1 MEATGLRSSV
11 MKNAISW
18 HAASWN
24 VAHAHDSMGAMRTV
38 RTLLVVLGLAAV
50 AMGCGGKNKKGSTA
64 GGGDGSGVGDTH
76 AGDANKGSSNTGNAG
91 GKDPNLQ
98 EIVYFEFDSSELD
111 EAARAKLE
119 ENADWLKKD
128 PARTLTIEGHTDEVG
143 TPEYNLGL
151 GERRAQTSRDYL
163 IRLGI
168 DAKRVSIITFGE
180 EKPAGTE
187 DSKNRRSVFIATKKK

>member
-1 MEATGLRSSV
+1 

-18 HAASWN
+18 RAASWIVRN
-24 VAHAHDSMGAMRTV
+24 ARDSMASMLTV
-38 RTLLVVLGLAAV
+38 RHLILVLGLVALAA
-50 AMGCGGKNKKGSTA
+50 GCGGKNKKRSTA

-76 AGDANKGSSNTGNAG
+76 AGDANKGSTDTGAG
-91 GKDPNLQ
+91 AKDPNLQ
-98 EIVYFEFDSSELD
+98 EIVYFEFDSSMLD

-119 ENADWLKKD
+119 ENAEWLKKD
-128 PARTLTIEGHTDEVG
+128 PVRTLTIEGHTDEVG

-151 GERRAQTSRDYL
+151 GERRAQASRDYL
-163 IRLGI
+163 LKLGI

-180 EKPAGTE
+180 EKPAGSE

>member
-1 MEATGLRSSV
+1 

-24 VAHAHDSMGAMRTV
+24 VAHARDSMSAMRTV
-38 RTLLVVLGLAAV
+38 RTVLVVLGLAAV

-64 GGGDGSGVGDTH
+64 GGGDGSGVGDSH
-76 AGDANKGSSNTGNAG
+76 AGDANKGSANTGNAG

>member
-1 MEATGLRSSV
+1 
-11 MKNAISW
+11 MK
-18 HAASWN
+18 
-24 VAHAHDSMGAMRTV
+24 T
-38 RTLLVVLGLAAV
+38 TKLLVLCLTLAA
-50 AMGCGGKNKKGSTA
+50 AAACGGKNKKASNA
-64 GGGDGSGVGDTH
+64 GGDGSGVGDTH
-76 AGDANKGSSNTGNAG
+76 AGNANKGSGDTGG
-91 GKDPNLQ
+91 GAKDPNLQ
-98 EIVYFEFDSSELD
+98 EIVYFEFDSSQLD

-119 ENADWLKKD
+119 ENAEWLKKD

-163 IRLGI
+163 LKLGV

>member
-1 MEATGLRSSV
+1 

-18 HAASWN
+18 RAASWT
-24 VAHAHDSMGAMRTV
+24 VRKARDSMGRMLTV
-38 RTLLVVLGLAAV
+38 RNLVLILGLVALAA
-50 AMGCGGKNKKGSTA
+50 GCGGKNKKRDTA

-76 AGDANKGSSNTGNAG
+76 AGDANKGTTDTGAG
-91 GKDPNLQ
+91 GPKDPNLQ
-98 EIVYFEFDSSELD
+98 EIVYFEFDSSQLD
-111 EAARAKLE
+111 EAGRAKLE
-119 ENADWLKKD
+119 ENAEWLKKD

-163 IRLGI
+163 LKLGI

>member
-1 MEATGLRSSV
+1 MR
-11 MKNAISW
+11 NAIPW
-18 HAASWN
+18 HAASWIES
-24 VAHAHDSMGAMRTV
+24 HPRDSMGAMRTV

-76 AGDANKGSSNTGNAG
+76 AGNANKGSADTGAG
-91 GKDPNLQ
+91 GAKDPNLQ
-98 EIVYFEFDSSELD
+98 DVVYFEFDSSTLD
-111 EAARAKLE
+111 EAAKAKLE

-128 PARTLTIEGHTDEVG
+128 AARTVTIEGHTDEVG

-151 GERRAQTSRDYL
+151 GERRAQASRDYL
-163 IRLGI
+163 IHLGI
-168 DAKRVSIITFGE
+168 EPKRVSIITYGE

>member
-1 MEATGLRSSV
+1 

-18 HAASWN
+18 HAASWI
-24 VAHAHDSMGAMRTV
+24 VRKAHDSMAAMRTL
-38 RTLLVVLGLAAV
+38 RILVLVLGVAAV
-50 AMGCGGKNKKGSTA
+50 AAGCGGKNKKRDTA

-76 AGDANKGSSNTGNAG
+76 AGDSKKGSTDTGAG
-91 GKDPNLQ
+91 GAKDPNLQ
-98 EIVYFEFDSSELD
+98 EIVYFEFDSSQLD
-111 EAARAKLE
+111 EAGRAKLE
-119 ENADWLKKD
+119 ENAEWLKQD

-151 GERRAQTSRDYL
+151 GERRAQASRDYL
-163 IRLGI
+163 LKLGI